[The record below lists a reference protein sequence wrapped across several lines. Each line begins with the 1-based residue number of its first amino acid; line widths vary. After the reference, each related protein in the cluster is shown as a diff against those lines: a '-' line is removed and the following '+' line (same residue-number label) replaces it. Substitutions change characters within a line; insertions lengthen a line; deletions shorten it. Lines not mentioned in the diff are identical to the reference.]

1 MDEKKSIKVSLG
13 TVICIFIIVI
23 LLVALG
29 GVFFYYNSQE
39 KLNNAQ
45 ESIIKGEIKEES
57 TSNQVLAQNSDV
69 KTSSSTKEEEA
80 IDTNQYTTLS
90 VFTANKKITDP
101 NTEDFYICRDF
112 FGIYITIS
120 KTGKVEFS
128 TEYDNSQFVDYGIVE
143 KESDVK
149 IKKNFASEITGFDKK
164 VIDVEM
170 GCYGQ
175 TLEAVYVVFLMEDG
189 TLEYATI
196 ENLVKN
202 SAVEGKVENVNN
214 IQRMQRCSTW
224 GYAVM
229 ALDSNNNLYDIGYIL
244 NK

>member
-1 MDEKKSIKVSLG
+1 MDEKKYIKVSLG

-45 ESIIKGEIKEES
+45 ESITKGEIKKES

-69 KTSSSTKEEEA
+69 KTSSATKEEV
-80 IDTNQYTTLS
+80 IDTNKYTPLS
-90 VFTANKKITDP
+90 VFTANKKISDP
-101 NTEDFYICRDF
+101 NTDDFYICRDF

-128 TEYDNSQFVDYGIVE
+128 TEYDNSQFVEYGIVE

-149 IKKNFASEITGFDKK
+149 IKKNFASEITGFNKK

-175 TLEAVYVVFLMEDG
+175 TVSEVFVVFLMEDG

-202 SAVEGKVENVNN
+202 SSVEGKVENVNN